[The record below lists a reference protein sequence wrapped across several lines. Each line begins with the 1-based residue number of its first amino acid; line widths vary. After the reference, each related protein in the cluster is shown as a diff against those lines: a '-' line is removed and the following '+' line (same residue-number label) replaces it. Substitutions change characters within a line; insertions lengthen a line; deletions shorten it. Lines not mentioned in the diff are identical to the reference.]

1 MIFVEPSREKS
12 QRQAMTM
19 TPTPSQQISGLIAA
33 AAASI
38 SLGVI
43 TPAAR
48 IAYDGGVS
56 TTTLVAFRVA
66 VATVITAGLVALF
79 RRPWAFNPAALR
91 PTLATTLGILMVAFG
106 YMSSVL
112 FIPVSLSALIFFTFP
127 IIVLVHASLTE
138 RRAPNLATIVAFAAA
153 FGGLTLALGPSF
165 QILDLRGVGCAL
177 IAAIGACLVM
187 ITGSWAARRMDA
199 LTLTFYTQVFCL
211 PVVFAVLFSIG
222 TIAMPTDR
230 AGWAGLNIAAAGY
243 IAGMCL
249 LMVAVRLANPAPVS
263 MINNLEPIVTLL
275 AAALILGERMTA
287 IQYAG
292 GGLVLVAV
300 LLATREMAPKHAN
313 CTKSKLL

>member
-1 MIFVEPSREKS
+1 
-12 QRQAMTM
+12 MTI
-19 TPTPSQQISGLIAA
+19 TPTPAQQITGLAAA

-66 VATVITAGLVALF
+66 VATVITAGLVAFL
-79 RRPWAFNPAALR
+79 RRPWAFNPTALK
-91 PTLATTLGILMVAFG
+91 PTLATVLGILMVAFG
-106 YMSSVL
+106 YMSSVV

-127 IIVLVHASLTE
+127 IIVLVHATLTE
-138 RRAPNLATIVAFAAA
+138 RRAPSLATVAAFATA
-153 FGGLTLALGPSF
+153 FAGLTLALGPSF
-165 QILDLRGVGCAL
+165 EILDFRGVGCAL
-177 IAAIGACLVM
+177 IAAVGACLVM

-199 LTLTFYTQVFCL
+199 LTLTFYTQAFCL
-211 PVVFAVLFSIG
+211 PVVVAVLLSVG
-222 TIAMPTDR
+222 TVALPTDG
-230 AGWAGLNIAAAGY
+230 AGWTGLNIAAAGY

-249 LMVAVRLANPAPVS
+249 LMAAVRLANPAPVS
-263 MINNLEPIVTLL
+263 MINNLEPLVTLVV
-275 AAALILGERMTA
+275 AALILGERMTD

-300 LLATREMAPKHAN
+300 VLATREMAPKHAN
-313 CTKSKLL
+313 

>member
-1 MIFVEPSREKS
+1 
-12 QRQAMTM
+12 MTI
-19 TPTPSQQISGLIAA
+19 TPTPAQQITGLAAA

-48 IAYDGGVS
+48 LAYDSGVS

-66 VATVITAGLVALF
+66 VATVIIAGLVAFL
-79 RRPWAFNPAALR
+79 RRPWAFNPTALK
-91 PTLATTLGILMVAFG
+91 PTLATVLGILMVAFG

-127 IIVLVHASLTE
+127 IIVLVHATLTE
-138 RRAPNLATIVAFAAA
+138 RRAPSLATVAAFATA
-153 FGGLTLALGPSF
+153 FAGLTLALGPSF
-165 QILDLRGVGCAL
+165 EILDFRGVGCAL
-177 IAAIGACLVM
+177 IAAVGACLVM

-199 LTLTFYTQVFCL
+199 LTLTFYTQAICL
-211 PVVFAVLFSIG
+211 PVVVAVLLSVG
-222 TIAMPTDR
+222 TVALPTDG
-230 AGWAGLNIAAAGY
+230 AGWTGLNIAAAGY

-249 LMVAVRLANPAPVS
+249 LMAAVRLANPAPVS
-263 MINNLEPIVTLL
+263 MINNLEPLVTLVV
-275 AAALILGERMTA
+275 AALILGERMTD

-300 LLATREMAPKHAN
+300 VLATWEMAPKHVN
-313 CTKSKLL
+313 